1 MDGLV
6 MSVRRMCP
14 SPRSGLGVPIPV
26 LSWLTPSLGQSIMIL
41 LALSSL
47 VFAMTAVLPKVMQ
60 DRIKKSGRTL
70 FEVFISLFEM
80 LFQCPLKLGLFVL
93 SD

>member
-6 MSVRRMCP
+6 ISVRRMCP

-26 LSWLTPSLGQSIMIL
+26 ASWLTPSLGHSIMIL
-41 LALSSL
+41 LGLSSL

-60 DRIKKSGRTL
+60 HKIKNIGRIL
-70 FEVFISLFEM
+70 FGVFISLFQM
-80 LFQCPLKLGLFVL
+80 MFQCILKLGLFVL